1 MVCSIPIVKGASHER
16 AMSDDVVRE
25 FREHISK
32 DSTHGRSGYDV
43 QLMLEESHYRD
54 VLSKLFIEHELYG

>member
-1 MVCSIPIVKGASHER
+1 VVCFIPIVKGASHER

-32 DSTHGRSGYDV
+32 DATHSRSRYDV
-43 QLMLEESHYRD
+43 QLILEDFHHRD

>member
-1 MVCSIPIVKGASHER
+1 
-16 AMSDDVVRE
+16 MSDDVVSE

-32 DSTHGRSGYDV
+32 DATHSRSRYDV
-43 QLMLEESHYRD
+43 QLILEDFHYRD